1 MDCYRISHQSK
12 QEPRPCCPQCRRQGW
27 LNGRRFVKRQAKVA
41 ADGVLEW
48 EVELWRQR
56 ACCPNPECPVRSWSV
71 YGIQE
76 YPHSTF
82 PPSVAIA
89 AVIELLERGMG
100 ALADIAQ
107 RWGCSRRTL
116 LRWLGWIGRIVELAV
131 LIKVCWAND
140 PSGMPPPGCRPRQ
153 DPDPSGPAWKSRQA
167 LVESLLLLFK
177 WLVGLMRDQGLPFE
191 EGAGL
196 ADFLRYQFDQFRRVS
211 WISKLSPP
219 LRFDGF
225 WPDG

>member
-1 MDCYRISHQSK
+1 MDCRRSCRQSK

-27 LNGRRFVKRQAKVA
+27 FNGRRFVKRQAKVA

-48 EVELWRQR
+48 EVERWRQR
-56 ACCPNPECPVRSWSV
+56 ACCPNPECPVRSWTV
-71 YGIQE
+71 YGAQD
-76 YPHSTF
+76 YPHCTF

-89 AVIELLERGMG
+89 AVLELLERGMG
-100 ALADIAQ
+100 ALADVAQ

-116 LRWLGWIGRIVELAV
+116 LRWLGWLGGIVEATV
-131 LIKVCWAND
+131 LIKVCWANE
-140 PSGMPPPGCRPRQ
+140 PSGMPPPGCRPRH
-153 DPDPSGPAWKSRQA
+153 DPDPSVSAWKARKA

-177 WLVGLMRDQGLPFE
+177 RLVGLMRDQGLPFE

-196 ADFLRYQFDQFRRVS
+196 AGFLRYQFDQFRLVS

-219 LRFDGF
+219 LLFDGLG
-225 WPDG
+225 PGG